1 MITRIKWRPEEEIN
15 SMRLYEMKLIT
26 SHTYHYCI
34 AITTYPIISND
45 CRTCCTL
52 INKLQSLKKVYTF
65 HKKTDKINLDQM
77 VTLHCS
83 FKRSVSLIINNWSE
97 LSLLRFHP
105 NKCWLLITIIKHH
118 YQRERWWQS
127 SHGWLHCMTT
137 ASGRQRRQ
145 TCQAFSHNFSQITI
159 SIYLNPLDNQASIN
173 KQSSIRSENFS
184 TFPWKF
190 LVCDQPWMK

>member
-1 MITRIKWRPEEEIN
+1 
-15 SMRLYEMKLIT
+15 
-26 SHTYHYCI
+26 
-34 AITTYPIISND
+34 
-45 CRTCCTL
+45 
-52 INKLQSLKKVYTF
+52 
-65 HKKTDKINLDQM
+65 M

-83 FKRSVSLIINNWSE
+83 FKRSVSLIIDNWSE

-184 TFPWKF
+184 TFPRKF
-190 LVCDQPWMK
+190 LVCDQPWMKFVKNIRYNCTKSKYNSNILIMIVLHSFSERYYCHVSNKTYLTEALGIDTMLIKTLRMVTGQ